1 MRKTYSAEFKAR
13 VVRDVLREDKTL
25 SQVASA
31 HGVHPNL
38 VAQWRDQALAGLPGL
53 FSNKVAQE
61 QAAKEAAHAKQ
72 LEELYAEIGRLTTQL
87 AWLKKKAAQCGIQE

>member
-25 SQVASA
+25 NQVASA

-38 VAQWRDQALAGLPGL
+38 AAQWRDQALAGLPGL
-53 FSNKVAQE
+53 FARKTEQE
-61 QAAKEAAHAKQ
+61 WAAKAAAYEKQ
-72 LEELYAEIGRLTTQL
+72 LNELYAEIGRLTTQL
-87 AWLKKKAAQCGIQE
+87 AWLKKKAAQHGVQE